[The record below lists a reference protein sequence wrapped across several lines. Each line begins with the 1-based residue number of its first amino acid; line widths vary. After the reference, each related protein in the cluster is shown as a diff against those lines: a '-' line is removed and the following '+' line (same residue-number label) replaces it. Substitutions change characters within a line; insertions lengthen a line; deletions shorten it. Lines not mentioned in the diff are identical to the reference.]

1 MTTGANERLCANLLA
16 IIEKR
21 SFLNGEPT
29 GIAEGWPEMDRS
41 KGYIDR
47 KSCTG
52 TWSAAGEVPAE

>member
-1 MTTGANERLCANLLA
+1 VLA

-21 SFLNGEPT
+21 IFLNGVPA

-41 KGYIDR
+41 RGCVDH

-52 TWSAAGEVPAE
+52 TWSAAGEVPTE